1 MCSRFVFML
10 IIHTDGAC
18 FGNPGPMG
26 IGIAIH
32 KDGKPIK
39 KISGYIG
46 KGTNNIAEYTAV
58 LRALKFAKEMNE
70 REVEIRSDSE
80 LLIRQMKGEYKT
92 KMPHLKE
99 LKKKI
104 DELGKEINVNFKW
117 VPRDENEI
125 ADFLSKAAVEK
136 HLEK

>member
-1 MCSRFVFML
+1 ML
-10 IIHTDGAC
+10 VIHTDGAC

-32 KDGKPIK
+32 KDGKTVK
-39 KISGYIG
+39 KVSEYIG

-58 LRALKFAKEMNE
+58 LRGLAFAKEMNE

-80 LLIRQMKGEYKT
+80 LLIKQMKGEYKT

-104 DELGKEINVNFKW
+104 DELRKEINVNFKW
-117 VPRDENEI
+117 VPREQNEI
-125 ADFLSKAAVEK
+125 ADLLSKEAIENRM
-136 HLEK
+136 H